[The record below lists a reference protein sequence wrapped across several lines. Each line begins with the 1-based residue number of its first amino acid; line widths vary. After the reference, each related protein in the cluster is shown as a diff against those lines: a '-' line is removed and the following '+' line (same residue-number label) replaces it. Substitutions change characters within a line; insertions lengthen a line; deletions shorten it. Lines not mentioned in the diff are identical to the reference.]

1 MRTPKK
7 QRKPFNPKD
16 PIVPSLER
24 PLRNSGNIGQQADLF
39 DTGPELSIPQMI
51 AELIKP
57 YLRSSQRLIEIQA
70 LVNIAVDAWNLAV
83 MPEKERAEKVRE
95 LALFFESIKLSGGEK
110 PISEFIKRKLKYFPD
125 IKKKINT
132 FKVEQT
138 PKGFSI
144 IVNFEDAE

>member
-1 MRTPKK
+1 MRTPKN
-7 QRKPFNPKD
+7 QRKPLNPKD
-16 PIVPSLER
+16 PKVPSLER
-24 PLRNSGNIGQQADLF
+24 PLRNSGNLGQQTDLF

-51 AELIKP
+51 TELIQP

-83 MPEKERAEKVRE
+83 MPEKERAGKVRE
-95 LALFFESIKLSGGEK
+95 LALLFESIKLTGGEK
-110 PISEFIKRKLKYFPD
+110 PITELIKRKLKYFPD

-132 FKVEQT
+132 FKVEQK